1 VLVLLEDVATGISGL
16 EVGNSL
22 KNSDFFKLLKAAEK
36 KKSKL

>member
-1 VLVLLEDVATGISGL
+1 VLVLLEDATEISGL
-16 EVGNSL
+16 EVGKSL